1 MTDNELERL
10 GVYIAESLIKKGLES
25 SGVNWQADN
34 DLDHL
39 VGELARCMTLQG
51 IYEEREED
59 EKCAM
64 MKIMINEINDKLGI
78 DISKNEEDDDGD
90 EI

>member
-1 MTDNELERL
+1 MTDNELGKL
-10 GVYIAESLIKKGLES
+10 GVYIAESLIKIS
-25 SGVNWQADN
+25 SEGSGINWQADN

-51 IYEEREED
+51 MYLEREEY

-64 MKIMINEINDKLGI
+64 MKIMINEINDKLGV
-78 DISKNEEDDDGD
+78 DLSENEEDEDGD